1 MEIRYIIEYK
11 SKPIRI
17 RREEYVRFGGETST
31 HVSRV
36 FSIRNFI
43 VSWVLGKGEFDE
55 ANETDKASEAKGTSY
70 TESRI
75 IGSLSRFLT
84 IWLV

>member
-1 MEIRYIIEYK
+1 MEIRSIIEYK

-36 FSIRNFI
+36 FSIRNFVI
-43 VSWVLGKGEFDE
+43 SWVLGKGEFDE
-55 ANETDKASEAKGTSY
+55 AGETEGTSY
-70 TESRI
+70 TESRT
-75 IGSLSRFLT
+75 IGSPSRFLT
-84 IWLV
+84 VWLV